1 MASSAPDGLEWVY
14 FDQGI
19 GNAQAVA
26 QAPKL
31 LGDGGPLADYQ
42 VAGLTNEAL
51 SRALAGLVG
60 LTIVG
65 ALLAAVVIR
74 RRRQAL
80 AN

>member
-1 MASSAPDGLEWVY
+1 M
-14 FDQGI
+14 
-19 GNAQAVA
+19 A

-42 VAGLTNEAL
+42 VAGLPNEAL

-65 ALLAAVVIR
+65 ALLAAVAIR

-80 AN
+80 AS